1 MIEIKSIRLAVRV
14 HANYVQTSVRFNY
27 TPLDYTEF
35 AIGSTELLGAF
46 LRTQDVPSFYDT
58 ATILFRKSADV
69 HTKEGMTGFDGYL
82 FIDLLFENVNALDV
96 FTVMEL
102 RYVDPS
108 RGGTDLAPALQ
119 NAYINNALRHKL
131 VQTLIDMIEARD
143 VEAIKNAVKGMSKA
157 S

>member
-1 MIEIKSIRLAVRV
+1 MEIKSIRLVVRV

-27 TPLDYTEF
+27 TPLDYTEY
-35 AIGSTELLGAF
+35 AIGGTELLGAF
-46 LRTQDVPSFYDT
+46 LRTQTVHSFYDMAET
-58 ATILFRKSADV
+58 LFKRSADV
-69 HTKEGMTGFDGYL
+69 PTKEGMTGFDGYL
-82 FIDLLFENVNALDV
+82 FIDLLFENMQALDV
-96 FTVMEL
+96 FMVMEL

-108 RGGTDLAPALQ
+108 RGGIDLASALQ

-143 VEAIKNAVKGMSKA
+143 VEAIKNAVRGMSKA

>member
-35 AIGSTELLGAF
+35 AIGGTTLLGAF
-46 LRTQDVPSFYDT
+46 MRTQTVSSFYDT

-69 HTKEGMTGFDGYL
+69 PTKEGMTGFDGYL
-82 FIDLLFENVNALDV
+82 FIDLLFENMQALDV

-143 VEAIKNAVKGMSKA
+143 VEAIKNVVKGMSKA